1 MVFTPVRTFSFPEE
15 IILIKAALTLLT
27 FLFIANSHAG
37 TQQRDE
43 LDALIDN
50 LMAPQHLEF
59 VNEQKKE
66 EKAEEPKKPQ
76 TLNERIKEAKSE
88 IKLDDGF
95 LVNLRKI
102 DKNLFCAAQAT
113 FFEAGNQSFF
123 GKLAVAEVV
132 MNRKEHNGYPD
143 SVCGV
148 VHERST
154 VKTTGKVVCQFSWA
168 CAGKNQ
174 IPLTKG
180 DGSMNLP
187 VLKQWHDSVMAAILV
202 VEKNIRGVVPGAT
215 NFFAHHIVNPGWAGL
230 RVIKVI
236 DGHTFMGP
244 RRVAT
249 K

>member
-1 MVFTPVRTFSFPEE
+1 MVFTTVKTFSFPEE
-15 IILIKAALTLLT
+15 IVLIKAALTLLT

-50 LMAPQHLEF
+50 LMAPQHIAF
-59 VNEQKKE
+59 VNEPKV
-66 EKAEEPKKPQ
+66 EKVEPKKPQ

-88 IKLDDGF
+88 IKLDEGF

-102 DKNLFCAAQAT
+102 DKNLFCAAQAA

-123 GKLAVAEVV
+123 GKLAVAEVI
-132 MNRKEHNGYPD
+132 MNRTENESYPD

-148 VHERST
+148 VNERNK

-168 CAGKNQ
+168 CAGKNK
-174 IPLTKG
+174 IPLTKE
-180 DGSMNLP
+180 DGTMNLP
-187 VLKQWHDSVMAAILV
+187 VLKQWHDSVVAAIIV

-215 NFFAHHIVNPGWAGL
+215 NFFAHNIVNPGWGGL

-236 DGHTFMGP
+236 DDHTFMGP
-244 RRVAT
+244 RRVASN